1 MHHQGPKPSRRT
13 SRVPHFS
20 LPLGEVGIVTSPTTA
35 TPAAEN
41 SKPQPSSVPL
51 RTLCGESVEPWI
63 PESKLPQVPLNHTN
77 SFVRK
82 ILLTSPAFPRFYAD
96 VVLAT
101 RPNSR
106 EAKILRPHYQKILE
120 KVNAMS
126 NDRSCTHIKVTGVR
140 CDSPALRGEQFCYF
154 HQNAHRG
161 VPRPPQSRLHPIAVI
176 EDEESIQYA
185 LMEVINALM
194 RNTIDVKRASLIIR
208 ALHIAVKNAARVKF
222 GIHAKDTV
230 TQVPEYPPPTEQHE
244 AIAQQSELPAV
255 SAIPYKPVEP
265 THPHFWE
272 YREEGARVLAREAQA
287 AGSTNRVGT
296 GAFARPAQ
304 AKPSQG
310 VGKHVGTDA
319 LVRPSSAAS
328 VPPPA
333 TTTTA
338 NVTSPPAAV
347 PPHDFKTPQP
357 APQKTALPHSQSTPQ
372 QTPSPRKPPEN
383 VKPAPQGRKTKAH
396 RASGG

>member
-1 MHHQGPKPSRRT
+1 MHDQGPNRDAKST
-13 SRVPHFS
+13 
-20 LPLGEVGIVTSPTTA
+20 
-35 TPAAEN
+35 
-41 SKPQPSSVPL
+41 KPQQSSVPSVVSPSNPGFPN
-51 RTLCGESVEPWI
+51 RNSPRSPCTLHPV
-63 PESKLPQVPLNHTN
+63 N

-82 ILLTSPAFPRFYAD
+82 ILLTTPAFPRFYAD

-101 RPNSR
+101 RPNSH

-126 NDRSCTHIKVTGVR
+126 NDHACTHIKVTGVR
-140 CDSPALRGEQFCYF
+140 CNSPALRGEQFCYF

-161 VPRPPQSRLHPIAVI
+161 VRRPPQSRLHPIAMI

-230 TQVPEYPPPTEQHE
+230 TQVPEYPAPTPEHE

-265 THPHFWE
+265 RDSHFWE
-272 YREEGARVLAREAQA
+272 YQAEGTRVLAREAQA
-287 AGSTNRVGT
+287 RKAAEQAHVGTAAIAKERVGT

-304 AKPSQG
+304 AKPSAS
-310 VGKHVGTDA
+310 VGTDA
-319 LVRPSSAAS
+319 FVRPASAAS
-328 VPPPA
+328 VPTPAA
-333 TTTTA
+333 TTTA
-338 NVTSPPAAV
+338 KVTSSPAAI
-347 PPHDFKTPQP
+347 PPHDFKTTQPLPQQSASP
-357 APQKTALPHSQSTPQ
+357 KSHSAPQ
-372 QTPSPRKPPEN
+372 QTPSHRKPPQTE
-383 VKPAPQGRKTKAH
+383 KPAPQERKNAAPG
-396 RASGG
+396 ASRG

>member
-1 MHHQGPKPSRRT
+1 MHHQGPKQTPPPDSRGPRPDA
-13 SRVPHFS
+13 RR
-20 LPLGEVGIVTSPTTA
+20 L

-41 SKPQPSSVPL
+41 SKPPQSSVPL
-51 RTLCGESVEPWI
+51 RTLCGEPVEPWI
-63 PESKLPQVPLNHTN
+63 PESKLPQVPLNPTN

-82 ILLTSPAFPRFYAD
+82 ILLTTPAFPRLYAD

-101 RPNSR
+101 RPNSH
-106 EAKILRPHYQKILE
+106 EARILRPHYQKILE

-126 NDRSCTHIKVTGVR
+126 NDQACTHIKVTGVR
-140 CDSPALRGEQFCYF
+140 CNSPALRGEQFCYF

-161 VPRPPQSRLHPIAVI
+161 VRRPPQSRLHPIAMI

-194 RNTIDVKRASLIIR
+194 RNTIDIKRASLIIR

-222 GIHAKDTV
+222 GIHAKDSV
-230 TQVPEYPPPTEQHE
+230 TQVPEYAPPTEQHE

-272 YREEGARVLAREAQA
+272 YREEGARVLAREAAAQA
-287 AGSTNRVGT
+287 NVGTAAIGKERVGT

-304 AKPSQG
+304 AKPSPS
-310 VGKHVGTDA
+310 VGTNA
-319 LVRPSSAAS
+319 FVRPASAAS
-328 VPPPA
+328 VP
-333 TTTTA
+333 T
-338 NVTSPPAAV
+338 PAAV
-347 PPHDFKTPQP
+347 PPHDFKTQP
-357 APQKTALPHSQSTPQ
+357 APQDNASPKSQSA
-372 QTPSPRKPPEN
+372 PSQRKPPEN
-383 VKPAPQGRKTKAH
+383 VKPVPQERKTKAH